1 MGKTKYV
8 EAAPIPQQDLPPP
21 PAPVAAMAQQV
32 DTRGQQRAVRE
43 AQQERQGRRATVLTK
58 RKPKVSKLGQN
69 TKGTTSMLG
78 QPR

>member
-1 MGKTKYV
+1 
-8 EAAPIPQQDLPPP
+8 
-21 PAPVAAMAQQV
+21 MAQKV
-32 DTRGQQRAVRE
+32 DTRGQQEAVRS
-43 AQQERQGRRATVLTK
+43 AMAERKGRKATVLTK

>member
-1 MGKTKYV
+1 MGKKTV
-8 EAAPIPQQDLPPP
+8 VQAAPTPPQDLPPP